1 MLRDSYAHATTD
13 INARNLAEAKVD
25 AQRLLDATSAA
36 LLENGE
42 QLLDAPEIAQIK
54 VQLATL
60 QSALAGTDLNAVK
73 RASDA
78 LNQGTVEFAAR
89 RMNASVKRAL
99 TGQKLDE
106 LNL

>member
-1 MLRDSYAHATTD
+1 
-13 INARNLAEAKVD
+13 
-25 AQRLLDATSAA
+25 
-36 LLENGE
+36 
-42 QLLDAPEIAQIK
+42 
-54 VQLATL
+54 
-60 QSALAGTDLNAVK
+60 
-73 RASDA
+73 